1 MDIRRQRL
9 IKWRG
14 SKGWRVA
21 SGNSAGVRVE
31 ISRLKRSFGALT
43 VVDDVSIDVGPGE
56 FLALLGPSGSGKTT
70 ILMTIAGFSEPD
82 SGAVRIGGRDV
93 TRLPPYARNIGM
105 VFQKYALFPHMTVA
119 QNIAF
124 PLLQRGMPREQ
135 IRRRIAEVIELVGLS
150 GLEDRSSV
158 ALSGGQQQ
166 RVALARALV
175 YRPPVLLMD
184 EPLGALDK
192 KLREHLQVEI
202 KDIQRI
208 TGTTVIFVTH
218 DQNEALA
225 MADRLAVLNQ
235 GRIEQIGTPEDLYDR
250 PANSF
255 VADFIGEANVLTGV
269 AVGRIGASCQVRVGN
284 GVIVSGVIASD
295 DLTPP
300 ANSPAEIVVRPTR
313 IRLQELDSQ
322 APLSGVVISIT
333 YAGDSWAAR
342 LDVGAGVHLTARGPA
357 TVARPR
363 PGDRLAI
370 HWKDEDA
377 RVFPRHP
384 DQSQA

>member
-1 MDIRRQRL
+1 
-9 IKWRG
+9 
-14 SKGWRVA
+14 
-21 SGNSAGVRVE
+21 VE
-31 ISRLKRSFGALT
+31 ISQLKRSFGPLT

-82 SGAVRIGGRDV
+82 SGSVRIGGRDV
-93 TRLPPYARNIGM
+93 TRLPLHARNIGM

-124 PLLQRGMPREQ
+124 PLLQRGMAREQ
-135 IRRRIAEVIELVGLS
+135 IRRAIAEVIGLVGLA

-158 ALSGGQQQ
+158 DLSGGQQQ

-208 TGTTVIFVTH
+208 IGTTVIFVTH

-225 MADRLAVLNQ
+225 MADRLAVLNH
-235 GRIEQIGTPEDLYDR
+235 GRIEQIGTPEDLYER

-269 AVGRIGASCQVRVGN
+269 AVGRRGAAVR
-284 GVIVSGVIASD
+284 SGSAMAPSF
-295 DLTPP
+295 P
-300 ANSPAEIVVRPTR
+300 A
-313 IRLQELDSQ
+313 
-322 APLSGVVISIT
+322 
-333 YAGDSWAAR
+333 
-342 LDVGAGVHLTARGPA
+342 
-357 TVARPR
+357 
-363 PGDRLAI
+363 
-370 HWKDEDA
+370 
-377 RVFPRHP
+377 
-384 DQSQA
+384 